1 MATEQ
6 QINIINAQT
15 QDLSKQYTTIA
26 TGQAANIQQNV
37 AKDFTNKANVE
48 VKLAE
53 DSISKINSQN
63 QGLTSPTA
71 SAVILTDIFIK
82 KHRNGPTGQV
92 ELYFDRERQRFKS
105 LDKRQ
110 STTHVPFE

>member
-48 VKLAE
+48 VKNVKT
-53 DSISKINSQN
+53 SKSKY
-63 QGLTSPTA
+63 
-71 SAVILTDIFIK
+71 SAL
-82 KHRNGPTGQV
+82 N
-92 ELYFDRERQRFKS
+92 
-105 LDKRQ
+105 
-110 STTHVPFE
+110 